1 MTMTMTMTVSMSMSM
16 NMNTIIITT
25 NITTK
30 EWSRVREHHC
40 FLFPSHHMNG
50 ETTRKRLYY
59 LCALQRRTT

>member
-1 MTMTMTMTVSMSMSM
+1 MITVTMSMNLTMTMII
-16 NMNTIIITT
+16 NMNTI
-25 NITTK
+25 TK